1 MIRTEDIYDAAT
13 DDEAFGRLAATLA
26 DAVGAR
32 SGVLHWGLAPDHVAE
47 ISYSGYFSDG
57 QMAVYDQ
64 EFQED
69 DIWSVALDRADH
81 ANRVWNVETLV
92 PDRTYESSR
101 IYNEWIRSMGDD
113 TFRCLG
119 GAIRRDGTT
128 GHIGL
133 HRGRTQ
139 RPFGAREEQ
148 AIQQSIGHVGRMF
161 AIRSKLDRVR
171 HHGRSLQ
178 ATLDML
184 GHAVFTLRPDGRL
197 IDCNRGADA
206 LLRRGDALLLRQ
218 RQVKARDP
226 RDDDALQTAL
236 RAASARQGG
245 QASAIFIHREGRQP
259 YMLSIAS
266 VRVGAERQIVAIA
279 TEPDG
284 QDGSLVS
291 RIRALYG
298 LTRAEAEVAQALCA
312 GQGLEEL
319 SQARGVA
326 LNTVRTQMKNIY
338 VKLDCRRQSELV
350 ARIGA
355 LPRLSLF
362 EDEDRVP

>member
-13 DDEAFGRLAATLA
+13 DDDAFDRLASTLA

-32 SGVLHWGLAPDHVAE
+32 SGVLHWGLAPNHAVE
-47 ISYSGYFSDG
+47 ISYSGYFSPT
-57 QMAVYDQ
+57 QMAVYDE
-64 EFQED
+64 EFQDD
-69 DIWSVALDRADH
+69 DIWSAAMERAGNV
-81 ANRVWNVETLV
+81 NRVWNVEAFV
-92 PDRTYESSR
+92 PYRTYENSR

-113 TFRCLG
+113 TFRCLAG
-119 GAIRRDGTT
+119 VIRKDGVT

-139 RPFGAREEQ
+139 KPFGVPEERVLQ
-148 AIQQSIGHVGRMF
+148 ESIGHIGRMF
-161 AIRSKLDRVR
+161 AIRSKLDRAQ

-226 RDDDALQTAL
+226 RDDEALQTAL
-236 RAASARQGG
+236 RAASVRQGG
-245 QASAIFIHREGRQP
+245 QGSAIFIHRERGFP
-259 YMLSIAS
+259 YILSIAS
-266 VRVGAERQIVAIA
+266 VRVGVERQIVAIA
-279 TEPDG
+279 TDPDER
-284 QDGSLVS
+284 DASLTD

-319 SQARGVA
+319 SQERGVT
-326 LNTVRTQMKNIY
+326 LNTVRTQIKNIY
-338 VKLDCRRQSELV
+338 VKLDCSRQSELV
-350 ARIGA
+350 ARIGT
-355 LPRLSLF
+355 LPRLNVC
-362 EDEDRVP
+362 EDGDEVR